1 MTTVLVVD
9 DHAVVRQGLVT
20 LISTVDDLT
29 VVGEARDGDA
39 AVTETERL
47 RPDVVLMDLSMPGTD
62 GATATGR
69 IRTAVP
75 GTRVLVLTSFA
86 DQRHVL
92 AALDA
97 GADGY
102 LLKHA
107 EPETIIEGLRQVARG
122 EVPLDGR
129 AARVLLSARSAPART
144 VDLTDRETEVLLL
157 VADGLGNKQIARR
170 LTITERTV
178 KNHLTNI
185 YQRLGVTDRTQA
197 ALWTARHL
205 RPADQ

>member
-1 MTTVLVVD
+1 MTGVLVVD
-9 DHAVVRQGLVT
+9 DHAVVRQGLVA
-20 LISTVDDLT
+20 LISTVADLD
-29 VVGEARDGDA
+29 VVGEARDGDE
-39 AVTETERL
+39 AVERVEAL

-62 GATATGR
+62 GAAATRR
-69 IRTAVP
+69 IRDLAPDV
-75 GTRVLVLTSFA
+75 RILVLTSFA

-107 EPETIIEGLRQVARG
+107 EPETILEGLRQVARG
-122 EVPLDGR
+122 EAPLDGR
-129 AARVLLSARSAPART
+129 AARVLLSARSDPPRT
-144 VDLTDRETEVLLL
+144 VDLTDRESEVLLL

-170 LTITERTV
+170 LAITERTV
-178 KNHLTNI
+178 KNHLTHI

-197 ALWTARHL
+197 ALWTERHL
-205 RPADQ
+205 RS

>member
-1 MTTVLVVD
+1 VTRVLVVD
-9 DHAVVRQGLVT
+9 DHAVVRQGLVA
-20 LISTVDDLT
+20 LISTVSDLE
-29 VVGEARDGDA
+29 VVGEARDGEE
-39 AVTETERL
+39 AVERVEEL

-62 GATATGR
+62 GAAATRR
-69 IRTAVP
+69 IRDVAPDV
-75 GTRVLVLTSFA
+75 RVLVLTSFA

-107 EPETIIEGLRQVARG
+107 EPETILEGLRQVARG
-122 EVPLDGR
+122 EAPLDGR
-129 AARVLLSARSAPART
+129 AARVLLSARSAPPPRT
-144 VDLTDRETEVLLL
+144 VDLTDRESEVLLL

-170 LTITERTV
+170 LAITERTV
-178 KNHLTNI
+178 KNHLTHI

-197 ALWTARHL
+197 ALWTERHL
-205 RPADQ
+205 RS

>member
-1 MTTVLVVD
+1 VTRVLVVD
-9 DHAVVRQGLVT
+9 DHAVVRQGLVA
-20 LISTVDDLT
+20 LISTVADLE
-29 VVGEARDGDA
+29 VVGEARDGDE
-39 AVTETERL
+39 AVELAETL

-69 IRTAVP
+69 IRAVAP
-75 GTRVLVLTSFA
+75 DVRVLVLTSFA

-107 EPETIIEGLRQVARG
+107 EPETILEGLRQVARG
-122 EVPLDGR
+122 EAPLDGR
-129 AARVLLSARSAPART
+129 AARVLLSARSAPPRT
-144 VDLTDRETEVLLL
+144 VDLTDRESEVLLL

-170 LTITERTV
+170 LAITERTV
-178 KNHLTNI
+178 KNHLTHI

-197 ALWTARHL
+197 ALWTERHL
-205 RPADQ
+205 RS

>member
-9 DHAVVRQGLVT
+9 DHAVVRQGLVA
-20 LISTVDDLT
+20 LIDTVDDLT
-29 VVGEARDGDA
+29 VVGQASDGEA
-39 AVTETERL
+39 AVDLVGSL

-62 GATATGR
+62 GVAATGR
-69 IRTAVP
+69 IRAAAPDV
-75 GTRVLVLTSFA
+75 RVLVLTSFA

-107 EPETIIEGLRQVARG
+107 EPETILEGLRQVARG
-122 EVPLDGR
+122 EAPLDGR
-129 AARVLLSARSAPART
+129 AARVLLSARSDPPRT
-144 VDLTDRETEVLLL
+144 VDLTDRESEVLLL

-170 LTITERTV
+170 LAITERTV
-178 KNHLTNI
+178 KNHLTHI

-197 ALWTARHL
+197 ALWTERHL
-205 RPADQ
+205 RS

>member
-1 MTTVLVVD
+1 MTGVLVVD
-9 DHAVVRQGLVT
+9 DHAVVRQGLVA
-20 LISTVDDLT
+20 LISTVDDLH
-29 VVGEARDGDA
+29 VVGQASDGEA
-39 AVTETERL
+39 AVELVAAL

-69 IRTAVP
+69 IRAAAPEV
-75 GTRVLVLTSFA
+75 RVLVLTSFA

-107 EPETIIEGLRQVARG
+107 EPETILEGLRQVARG
-122 EVPLDGR
+122 EAPLDGR
-129 AARVLLSARSAPART
+129 AARVLLSSRSDPPRT
-144 VDLTDRETEVLLL
+144 VDLTDRESEVLLL

-170 LTITERTV
+170 LAITERTV
-178 KNHLTNI
+178 KNHLTHI

-197 ALWTARHL
+197 ALWTERHL
-205 RPADQ
+205 RS

>member
-1 MTTVLVVD
+1 VTRVLVVD
-9 DHAVVRQGLVT
+9 DHAVVRQGLVA
-20 LISTVDDLT
+20 LISTVPDLE
-29 VVGEARDGDA
+29 VVGEARDGDE
-39 AVTETERL
+39 AVDRVEAL

-62 GATATGR
+62 GAAATRR
-69 IRTAVP
+69 IRDVAPDV
-75 GTRVLVLTSFA
+75 RVLVLTSFA

-107 EPETIIEGLRQVARG
+107 EPETILEGLRQVARG
-122 EVPLDGR
+122 EAPLDGR
-129 AARVLLSARSAPART
+129 AARVLLSARSAPPPRT
-144 VDLTDRETEVLLL
+144 VDLTDRESEVLLL

-170 LTITERTV
+170 LAITERTV
-178 KNHLTNI
+178 KNHLTHI

-197 ALWTARHL
+197 ALWTERHL
-205 RPADQ
+205 RS

>member
-1 MTTVLVVD
+1 MTRVLVVD
-9 DHAVVRQGLVT
+9 DHAVVRQGLVA
-20 LISTVDDLT
+20 LISTVSDLE
-29 VVGEARDGDA
+29 VVGEARDGDE
-39 AVTETERL
+39 AVERAGTL

-69 IRTAVP
+69 IRAAAPDV
-75 GTRVLVLTSFA
+75 RVLVLTSFA

-107 EPETIIEGLRQVARG
+107 EPETILEGLRQVARG
-122 EVPLDGR
+122 EAPLDGR
-129 AARVLLSARSAPART
+129 AARVLLSARSAPPPRT
-144 VDLTDRETEVLLL
+144 VDLTDRESEVLLL

-170 LTITERTV
+170 LAITERTV
-178 KNHLTNI
+178 KNHLTHI

-197 ALWTARHL
+197 ALWTERHL
-205 RPADQ
+205 RS